1 MIKSCVVLQLLLIH
15 ELSARV
21 RFKANVFKDPFK
33 IRRLARF
40 KIELCNDIDH
50 LIYVHESKIPKY
62 GINKIIV
69 GQYDITRRKEI
80 I

>member
-15 ELSARV
+15 QLSARV

-40 KIELCNDIDH
+40 KIELCNNIDD
-50 LIYVHESKIPKY
+50 LIYFHDSELPKY
-62 GINKIIV
+62 GTIKLYMVNVIYQKGNK
-69 GQYDITRRKEI
+69 
-80 I
+80 